1 MKKLFLF
8 GIVILGC
15 LIGTIIPVF
24 GQTYG
29 TVDLYLDEINVYVNK
44 WGRVGIY
51 SLPDTIRQIYQV
63 TPIVGTGSNSVFD
76 YLNDAD
82 VEDSTQLLSNPT
94 FGDYEIYGSYNNNGS
109 GASPNV
115 LERQNIYCWQNQNS
129 IIIKHTIINRETN
142 SIDAI
147 FGLELVPEVEGS
159 TAGRDTCTYST
170 LTKII
175 SVRKTEAVGFKP
187 LSDDF
192 KSLGAFVWYSD
203 YRVDNILY
211 QWLTYSAF
219 DSLFITDPN
228 DPNIDD
234 PVLIPAYNT
243 VTIAP
248 EDSIIQYIAVAYGVD
263 EAEMLASLQE
273 AQEKYYQLTSVK
285 ADHNTIPDG
294 YVLEQNYPNPFNPST
309 SIKFGI
315 PEGSN
320 VTLKIFNS
328 LGEEVAELLNEYM
341 DAGTYTYN
349 FDASKLP
356 SGIYVYTLQTGEQ
369 LISKKMTLIK

>member
-1 MKKLFLF
+1 MKN
-8 GIVILGC
+8 ILLYSTVVFCC
-15 LIGTIIPVF
+15 LIGSNIPMF
-24 GQTYG
+24 GQG

-44 WGRVGIY
+44 WGKVGIY

-63 TPIVGTGSNSVFD
+63 TPLVGTGSNAVFD
-76 YLNDAD
+76 YYNDTD

-109 GASPNV
+109 GALPNV
-115 LERQNIYCWQNQNS
+115 LERQNVYCWQNQNS
-129 IIIKHTIINRETN
+129 IIIKYTIINRETN

-159 TAGRDTCTYST
+159 TMGGDTCTYST
-170 LTKII
+170 LTKIL

-187 LSDDF
+187 LSDNF

-243 VTIAP
+243 QTIAP
-248 EDSIIQYIAVAYGVD
+248 GDSIIQYIAVAYGVN
-263 EAEMLASLQE
+263 EEEMLVSLQE
-273 AQEKYYQLTSVK
+273 AQEKYYSLTSVE
-285 ADHNTIPDG
+285 ADHNNIPNDFI
-294 YVLEQNYPNPFNPST
+294 LEQNYPNPFNPST
-309 SIKFGI
+309 EIKFGL
-315 PEGSN
+315 PESSDVN
-320 VTLKIFNS
+320 LRVFNS
-328 LGEEVAELLNEYM
+328 LGEEVDVLVNQNLG
-341 DAGTYTYN
+341 AGTYTYR
-349 FDASKLP
+349 FDASKFS
-356 SGIYVYTLQTGEQ
+356 SGIYFYTLQAGDQ
-369 LISKKMTLIK
+369 IISKKMTLIK

>member
-1 MKKLFLF
+1 MKNILLFSTVVF
-8 GIVILGC
+8 CC
-15 LIGTIIPVF
+15 LIGSNIPMF
-24 GQTYG
+24 GQG

-44 WGRVGIY
+44 WGKVGIY

-63 TPIVGTGSNSVFD
+63 TPLVGTGSNSVFD
-76 YLNDAD
+76 YYNDTD

-109 GASPNV
+109 GAPPNV

-129 IIIKHTIINRETN
+129 IIIKYTIINRETN

-159 TAGRDTCTYST
+159 TMGGDTCTYST
-170 LTKII
+170 LTKIL

-187 LSDDF
+187 LSDNF

-243 VTIAP
+243 QTIAP
-248 EDSIIQYIAVAYGVD
+248 GDSIIQYIAVAYGVN
-263 EAEMLASLQE
+263 EEEMLVSLQE
-273 AQEKYYQLTSVK
+273 AQEKYYSLTSVE
-285 ADHNTIPDG
+285 ADHNNIPNDFT
-294 YVLEQNYPNPFNPST
+294 LEQNYPNPFNPST
-309 SIKFGI
+309 TIKFALPLGTD
-315 PEGSN
+315 
-320 VTLKIFNS
+320 VKLKIYNT
-328 LGEEVAELLNEYM
+328 LGEEVADLVNEFLE
-341 DAGTYTYN
+341 AGTYTYR
-349 FDASKLP
+349 FDASNLT
-356 SGIYVYTLQTGEQ
+356 SGIYIYTLQAGGKQ
-369 LISKKMTLIK
+369 ISNKMTLVK